1 MLTKLTVSNFK
12 SLESAEIELGNPVVF
27 VGPND
32 SGKTSALQA
41 LALWDLGRRRWVE
54 KRGRS
59 APAERPGVAINRR
72 DLTAVP
78 TPSARELW
86 WDLRV
91 RRTYRGD
98 SGQRTENILVD
109 VVVEGVTGSD
119 EWTCGLEF
127 DFANA
132 ESFHCR
138 PLRMRPDGSQ
148 RMPVPDAELLP
159 SVVLLGP
166 MSGLAAQETKLEPGA
181 ISVRLGEGRTAE
193 VLRNLCYQILEKP
206 EGEANW
212 EGLTDRIERLFGAR
226 LDRPEMVVDRGEI
239 ELTYRT
245 RTGSRLNLSAS
256 GRGMQQTLLLLAFIA
271 LNPDSV
277 ILLDEPD
284 AHLEIL
290 RQRQIFQLLSD
301 TASGNGTQVIVASHS
316 EIVLRE
322 AAERGTVVAFVGSPH
337 RLNKSSEVVKSLSE
351 IGFEDYYLAE
361 TTGFVLYLE
370 GSTDLDV
377 LREFARLLEHDALDG
392 LESPFVHYVENQP
405 AKARRHFDG
414 LREAKPDLIGFAL
427 FDRLDRLDFPIE
439 GDLRQQ
445 MWTRREIENYL
456 LPIRTLVRFAQ
467 RRGASVFEGPLL
479 SESESQRWGDAMEA
493 ALEDRVP
500 PAAFRDA
507 TDAYWDTTKVS
518 DELLT
523 PVLRRFFGNLSL
535 YNDMPKAKYYE
546 LVRHLNPDE
555 VHPDV
560 VAVLDA
566 IATQQRRAR
575 PVP

>member
-1 MLTKLTVSNFK
+1 VLTKLTVRNFK

-27 VGPND
+27 MGPND

-41 LALWDLGRRRWVE
+41 LALWDLGRRRWIE
-54 KRGRS
+54 KRGGS
-59 APAERPGVAINRR
+59 APAERSGVAINRR

-78 TPSARELW
+78 APSARALW

-98 SGQRTENILVD
+98 RGQRTENILVD
-109 VVVEGVTGSD
+109 VIVEGVTGVE
-119 EWTCGLEF
+119 EWVCGLEF

-138 PLRMRPDGSQ
+138 PLRIRPDGSQ
-148 RMPVPDAELLP
+148 RMPVPDADLSP
-159 SVVLLGP
+159 PVVLLGP
-166 MSGLAAQETKLEPGA
+166 MSGLTAQETKLEPGA

-193 VLRNLCYQILEKP
+193 VLRNLCFQILEKP
-206 EGEANW
+206 GGESMWQNLA
-212 EGLTDRIERLFGAR
+212 DRIESLFGAR
-226 LDRPEMVVDRGEI
+226 LDRPEMVVDRGEV
-239 ELTYRT
+239 ELTYQT
-245 RTGSRLNLSAS
+245 RTGSRLDLSAS
-256 GRGMQQTLLLLAFIA
+256 GRGMQQTLLLLTFIA
-271 LNPDSV
+271 LHPGSV

-290 RQRQIFQLLSD
+290 RQREIFRLLND
-301 TASGNGTQVIVASHS
+301 AASGNGTQVIVASHS

-337 RLNKSSEVVKSLSE
+337 RLNKSSEVVKSLRE

-370 GSTDLDV
+370 GSTDLDI
-377 LREFARLLEHDALDG
+377 LQEFARLLEHDARDA
-392 LESPFVHYVENQP
+392 LENPFVCYVENQP

-414 LREAKPDLIGFAL
+414 LREAKPDLVGFAL
-427 FDRLDRLDFPIE
+427 FDRLDRDDLPIE

-445 MWTRREIENYL
+445 MWARREIENYL
-456 LPIRTLVRFAQ
+456 LPISTLVRYAG
-467 RRGASVFEGPLL
+467 RRGARSFDGPLL
-479 SESESQRWGDAMEA
+479 SESESQRWSNAMTDAI
-493 ALEDRVP
+493 EDRVP
-500 PAAFRDA
+500 PAAYRDPK
-507 TDAYWDTTKVS
+507 DAYWDTAKVS
-518 DELLT
+518 DDLLE
-523 PVLRRFFGNLSL
+523 PVLRAFFHSLSL
-535 YNDMPKAKYYE
+535 YNDMPKAKFYE
-546 LVRHLNPDE
+546 LVRCLEVDE

-566 IATQQRRAR
+566 IAGQQTRAR
-575 PVP
+575 PAR

>member
-1 MLTKLTVSNFK
+1 M
-12 SLESAEIELGNPVVF
+12 
-27 VGPND
+27 
-32 SGKTSALQA
+32 
-41 LALWDLGRRRWVE
+41 
-54 KRGRS
+54 
-59 APAERPGVAINRR
+59 AINRR

-78 TPSARELW
+78 TPTARELW

-91 RRTYRGD
+91 RRTYRD
-98 SGQRTENILVD
+98 DRGQRTENVLVD
-109 VVVEGVTGSD
+109 VIVEGVTGAD
-119 EWTCGLEF
+119 EWICGLEF

-138 PLRMRPDGSQ
+138 PLRILPDGSQ
-148 RMPVPDAELLP
+148 RMTVPDADLLP

-193 VLRNLCYQILEKP
+193 VLRNLCFQILEKP
-206 EGEANW
+206 GGDDAWVN
-212 EGLTDRIERLFGAR
+212 LTDRIERLFGAR
-226 LDRPEMVVDRGEI
+226 LDRPEMVIDRGEI

-256 GRGMQQTLLLLAFIA
+256 GRGMQQTLLLLSFIA

-301 TASGNGTQVIVASHS
+301 TASGSGTQVIVASHS

-337 RLNKSSEVVKSLSE
+337 RLNKSGEVVKSLSE

-370 GSTDLDV
+370 GSTDLDI
-377 LREFARLLEHDALDG
+377 LREFAQLLAHDARDG
-392 LESPFVHYVENQP
+392 LECPFVHYVENQP

-414 LREAKPDLIGFAL
+414 LREAKPDLVGFAL
-427 FDRLDRLDFPIE
+427 FDRLDRDDFPVE

-456 LPIRTLVRFAQ
+456 LPIRTLIRYAH
-467 RRGASVFEGPLL
+467 RRGARVFDGPLL
-479 SESESQRWGDAMEA
+479 SESESQRWSGAMED
-493 ALEDRVP
+493 ALKDRVP
-500 PAAFRDA
+500 PAAYRDSG
-507 TDAYWDTTKVS
+507 DAYWDTTKVS
-518 DELLT
+518 DDLLV
-523 PVLRRFFGNLSL
+523 PVLRAFFRDLSL
-535 YNDMPKAKYYE
+535 YNDMPKAKFYE
-546 LVRHLNPDE
+546 LVRFLEPDE
-555 VHPDV
+555 VNPEV
-560 VAVLDA
+560 VTVLDA
-566 IATQQRRAR
+566 IADQQTRAK
-575 PVP
+575 PAS

>member
-1 MLTKLTVSNFK
+1 MCP
-12 SLESAEIELGNPVVF
+12 SLFTAATIMPG
-27 VGPND
+27 
-32 SGKTSALQA
+32 
-41 LALWDLGRRRWVE
+41 
-54 KRGRS
+54 
-59 APAERPGVAINRR
+59 PGVAINRR

-91 RRTYRGD
+91 RRTYRSD

-109 VVVEGVTGSD
+109 VVVEGVTGPV
-119 EWTCGLEF
+119 EWACGLEF

-138 PLRMRPDGSQ
+138 PLRIRPDGSQ
-148 RMPVPDAELLP
+148 RMPVPDADLLP

-181 ISVRLGEGRTAE
+181 IGVRLGEGRTAE
-193 VLRNLCYQILEKP
+193 VLRNLCFQILEKP
-206 EGEANW
+206 EGEADW
-212 EGLTDRIERLFGAR
+212 RGLTDRIERLFGAR

-256 GRGMQQTLLLLAFIA
+256 GRGMQQTLLLLSFIA

-290 RQRQIFQLLSD
+290 RQRQIFRLLSD
-301 TASGNGTQVIVASHS
+301 AASDNGTQVIVASHS

-377 LREFARLLEHDALDG
+377 LREFARLLEHDAQDC

-405 AKARRHFDG
+405 ARARRHFEG

-427 FDRLDRLDFPIE
+427 FDRLDREDFPVE

-445 MWTRREIENYL
+445 MWARREIGNYL
-456 LPIRTLVRFAQ
+456 LPIRTLVRYAH
-467 RRGASVFEGPLL
+467 RRGAQVFDGPLL
-479 SESESQRWGDAMEA
+479 SESESRRWRDAMEA

-500 PAAFRDA
+500 PAALRDP
-507 TDAYWDTTKVS
+507 TDTYWDTTKVS
-518 DELLT
+518 DELLE
-523 PVLRRFFGNLSL
+523 PVLRRFFGSLSL

-546 LVRHLNPDE
+546 LVRHLRPDE

-566 IATQQRRAR
+566 IADRRRRAE
-575 PVP
+575 PAL